1 VTRRLLLIGAVALVL
16 LTCIVWFSSAS
27 IIWSTRGI
35 IVGLGSP
42 QAAASARFAVVV
54 YAATGVNVIALLV
67 FLIRRHGWGWWL
79 LAAAQVGD
87 FIFSLVEGI
96 VRTPTWWPLSGLA
109 ALTLVLLYLLRKP
122 MKPTLREAAEPDH
135 RQTR

>member
-1 VTRRLLLIGAVALVL
+1 MTRRTLLIGTVALVL
-16 LTCIVWFSSAS
+16 LTCFVWFSFAS
-27 IIWSTRGI
+27 IIWSARGI

-54 YAATGVNVIALLV
+54 YAATGINVIALLV

-79 LAAAQVGD
+79 LVATQVGD
-87 FIFSLVEGI
+87 LVFSLIEGI

-109 ALTLVLLYLLRKP
+109 ALTLVLLYLLRR
-122 MKPTLREAAEPDH
+122 THVR
-135 RQTR
+135 